1 MDLRSGPLYVIQ
13 GACRILIRLHSYCES
28 DILRSGVE
36 GKGWV
41 EEVGR
46 RSESWLSFLRYRLKS
61 LDYLLDPDEV

>member
-1 MDLRSGPLYVIQ
+1 MDLRSGLFYAIQ
-13 GACRILIRLHSYCES
+13 CACRILIRLHSYCEF

-46 RSESWLSFLRYRLKS
+46 
-61 LDYLLDPDEV
+61 